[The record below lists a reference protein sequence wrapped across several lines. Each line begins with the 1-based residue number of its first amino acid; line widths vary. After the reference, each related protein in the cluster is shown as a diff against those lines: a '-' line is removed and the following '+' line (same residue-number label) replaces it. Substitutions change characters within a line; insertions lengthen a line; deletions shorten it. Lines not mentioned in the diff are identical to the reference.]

1 MAGRNRIINGGM
13 VFDQRNGGASVSYA
27 STGVYTLDR
36 WRFFITQANKFTV
49 QRNAGSVTPPI
60 GFTNYMGIT
69 STSAYSSSASDY
81 FTLVQGVEGFNV
93 SDFGWGTV
101 NAKTVTL
108 SFWVRSSLTGTFS
121 GGITNAGYN
130 RTYSFSYTISAANTW
145 EQKVITIAGDTTGTW
160 LTDSNRGLEV
170 DFDLGSGS
178 NLHLAL
184 LIHGMRDG
192 LLLCLAQHQ

>member
-1 MAGRNRIINGGM
+1 MSLTQIKTSNIDDTGSGLNFRNRIINGGM

-36 WRFFITQANKFTV
+36 WRFFITQASKFTV

-93 SDFGWGTV
+93 SDFGW
-101 NAKTVTL
+101 
-108 SFWVRSSLTGTFS
+108 
-121 GGITNAGYN
+121 
-130 RTYSFSYTISAANTW
+130 
-145 EQKVITIAGDTTGTW
+145 
-160 LTDSNRGLEV
+160 
-170 DFDLGSGS
+170 
-178 NLHLAL
+178 
-184 LIHGMRDG
+184 
-192 LLLCLAQHQ
+192 